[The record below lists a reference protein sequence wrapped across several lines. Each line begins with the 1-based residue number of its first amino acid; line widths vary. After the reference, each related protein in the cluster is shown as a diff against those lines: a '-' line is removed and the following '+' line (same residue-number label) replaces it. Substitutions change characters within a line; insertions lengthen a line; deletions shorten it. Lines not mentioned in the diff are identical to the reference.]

1 MIISRLKL
9 QNWKNFQNVEIELGS
24 RVFVVG
30 PNASG
35 KSNFLD
41 VIRFLRDIV
50 KQGGGFQYAVAERDG
65 VSKIRCLS
73 ARNKTDVSIEVY
85 LSEKAETEPDWIYK
99 LSFKHFGGGIFKNQ
113 AAISEEKVWSK
124 KEDKWILSRTSKSGK
139 EDDETK
145 KYTYLEHPTSNAKFR
160 EIYHFFRDIQYLH
173 VVPQLVR
180 DADSYFLS
188 AGKEDYY
195 GRNLLERMAATAMN
209 TRNAFLNKINK
220 VLSFAVPQFDKLDF
234 VPGKDD
240 KKGVPHLQLFHKNW
254 RARGVRQYESQLSDG
269 TLRLIGF
276 MWALLDGKET
286 ILLEEPELHLH
297 TEIVKHLPEFI
308 SNIQRRK
315 SGIRQVI
322 LTTHSFDLLSS
333 EGIGA
338 DEVILLD
345 STLEGTKIIRT
356 NQLDDIK
363 KYLKAGFSMAE
374 AVIPRTKPKEIEKI
388 TQLELV

>member
-1 MIISRLKL
+1 MIISKLIL
-9 QNWKNFQNVEIELGS
+9 QNWKNFQNAEIELGN

-50 KQGGGFQYAVAERDG
+50 KQGGGLQSAVEDRGGA
-65 VSKIRCLS
+65 SKIRCLS
-73 ARNKTDVSIEVY
+73 ARNKTEVSIEVH
-85 LSEKAETEPDWIYK
+85 LSEKAEVDPDWIYK
-99 LSFKHFGGGIFKNQ
+99 LSFKHSGGGIFKNQ
-113 AAISEEKVWSK
+113 AEILNEKVWSK
-124 KEDKWILSRTSKSGK
+124 KEDKWILQRPSKSVK
-139 EDDETK
+139 EDSETL

-160 EIYHFFRDIQYLH
+160 EIYRFFHDIQYLH
-173 VVPQLVR
+173 VIPQLLR

-195 GRNLLERMAATAMN
+195 GRNLLDRMATTAGN
-209 TRNAFLNKINK
+209 TRNAFLKKINE
-220 VLSFAVPQFDKLDF
+220 VLRVAVPQFEKLDF
-234 VPGKDD
+234 VKDD
-240 KKGVPHLQLFHKNW
+240 KGLPHLQLFHKNW
-254 RARGVRQYESQLSDG
+254 RSKGVKQNESQLSDG

-308 SNIQRRK
+308 SKIQRRK
-315 SGIRQVI
+315 NVFRQVI

-333 EGIGA
+333 EGIGT
-338 DEVILLD
+338 DEVIVLN
-345 STLEGTKIIRT
+345 STDEGTQIKRA
-356 NQLDDIK
+356 NRLKDVK
-363 KYLKAGFSMAE
+363 KYLEAGFSMAE
-374 AVIPRTKPKEIEKI
+374 AVIPRTKPKDIKRI
-388 TQLELV
+388 LQLELV

>member
-9 QNWKNFQNVEIELGS
+9 QNWKNFRDVDIELS
-24 RVFVVG
+24 NRVFVVG

-50 KQGGGFQYAVAERDG
+50 KQGGGLQSAVDNRGGA
-65 VSKIRCLS
+65 SKIRCLS
-73 ARNKTDVSIEVY
+73 ARNKNDVSIEVH
-85 LSEKAETEPDWIYK
+85 LSEKAETDPVWIYK
-99 LSFKHFGGGIFKNQ
+99 LSFKHSGGGIFKNQ
-113 AAISEEKVWSK
+113 AVILEEHVWSK
-124 KEDKWILSRTSKSGK
+124 KEDRWILKRSSNKSNK
-139 EDDETK
+139 EDQEIF
-145 KYTYLEHPTSNAKFR
+145 KYTYLEHPASNAKFR
-160 EIYHFFRDIQYLH
+160 EIYEFFKDIQYLH

-195 GRNLLERMAATAMN
+195 GRNLLERMATTAGN
-209 TRNAFLNKINK
+209 TRKAFLNKINE
-220 VLSFAVPQFDKLDF
+220 VLQLAVPQFDRLEFIK
-234 VPGKDD
+234 D
-240 KKGVPHLQLFHKNW
+240 KKGLPHLQLFHKNW
-254 RARGVRQYESQLSDG
+254 RASGVRQYEYQLSDG

-276 MWALLDGKET
+276 MWAMLDRKET

-308 SNIQRRK
+308 ANIQRKK

-333 EGIGA
+333 EGIGT

-345 STLEGTKIIRT
+345 STLEGTTIKRT
-356 NQLDDIK
+356 DHSDEIKEYLDK
-363 KYLKAGFSMAE
+363 EFTMAE
-374 AVIPRTKPKEIEKI
+374 AVIPRTKPKGIEKI
-388 TQLELV
+388 AQLELI